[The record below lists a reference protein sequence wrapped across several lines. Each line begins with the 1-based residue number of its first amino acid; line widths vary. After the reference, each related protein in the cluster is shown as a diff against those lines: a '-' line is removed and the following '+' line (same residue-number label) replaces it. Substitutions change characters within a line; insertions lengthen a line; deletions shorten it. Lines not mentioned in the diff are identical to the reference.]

1 MAWAAL
7 GKKLATGM
15 VKGKAKK
22 IAADKLLNRKKK
34 KTVAKRPTL
43 DELIADVR
51 GSGPDQTKGGALA
64 VRPTTSLVPTAPSK
78 AITSGGSVGVE
89 DTLTRI
95 KIKVISIDQ
104 VLKGTL
110 AAEKARKK
118 DAETAT
124 LPPLVIALLERCRD
138 STRTSRA
145 SSSRKEIRNKT
156 KKEKEEDGYES
167 TQTSLKSLGEIKEI
181 LYYYS
186 IWLCC
191 TETTSFTTKVNT
203 YC

>member
-51 GSGPDQTKGGALA
+51 GSGSDQTKGGALA

-104 VLKGTL
+104 
-110 AAEKARKK
+110 
-118 DAETAT
+118 
-124 LPPLVIALLERCRD
+124 LL
-138 STRTSRA
+138 
-145 SSSRKEIRNKT
+145 
-156 KKEKEEDGYES
+156 
-167 TQTSLKSLGEIKEI
+167 
-181 LYYYS
+181 
-186 IWLCC
+186 
-191 TETTSFTTKVNT
+191 
-203 YC
+203 